1 MRTARPGRSGAETDA
16 VTDLLMLLVVVT
28 FFALSALALKGVE
41 RL

>member
-1 MRTARPGRSGAETDA
+1 VRTAIPSGSGAETDA
-16 VTDLLMLLVVVT
+16 VTDLLMLLIVVT